1 MRGLAPAIGAALF
14 GLVLGVNSAL
24 AAVSVVDGFETIEGW
39 SAVASE
45 GAQVWLAQ
53 EPGRT
58 GQALRIDYDLGNG
71 SGYVIVRKSFAFPV
85 PKNFAFTFDLLGEGQ
100 PNNFEFK
107 LVDPSQRNVW
117 WWRQPNVT
125 WPTTWQTTTIRR
137 SRLEL
142 AWGSA
147 PTVKLQKVGSIESE
161 KTRSY
166 VFSVVVRVASEMRRA
181 SGRQQHVELHEHLQA
196 PAPLDAEGLLEQKR
210 VRELLDQVL
219 SGLSWELRTVFVMF
233 ELEGLSS
240 PEIADALG
248 VSRGT
253 IASRLRLAREA
264 FRRGVER
271 FQARARA
278 PQTPLVAFVAQASK
292 AVS

>member
-1 MRGLAPAIGAALF
+1 
-14 GLVLGVNSAL
+14 
-24 AAVSVVDGFETIEGW
+24 
-39 SAVASE
+39 
-45 GAQVWLAQ
+45 
-53 EPGRT
+53 
-58 GQALRIDYDLGNG
+58 
-71 SGYVIVRKSFAFPV
+71 
-85 PKNFAFTFDLLGEGQ
+85 
-100 PNNFEFK
+100 
-107 LVDPSQRNVW
+107 
-117 WWRQPNVT
+117 
-125 WPTTWQTTTIRR
+125 
-137 SRLEL
+137 
-142 AWGSA
+142 
-147 PTVKLQKVGSIESE
+147 
-161 KTRSY
+161 
-166 VFSVVVRVASEMRRA
+166 VFSVVALVASEMRRA
-181 SGRQQHVELHEHLQA
+181 SGRQQHVDLHEHLQA

>member
-14 GLVLGVNSAL
+14 GLVLGAHSTL

-71 SGYVIVRKSFAFPV
+71 SGYVIVRKSFSFAV

-107 LVDPSQRNVW
+107 IVDPSQRNVW
-117 WWRQPNVT
+117 WWRQQNVT
-125 WPTTWQTTTIRR
+125 WPTAWQTTTVRR

-142 AWGSA
+142 AWGTA
-147 PTVKLQKVGSIESE
+147 PNVKLQKVGTIEFDHGG
-161 KTRSY
+161 R
-166 VFSVVVRVASEMRRA
+166 
-181 SGRQQHVELHEHLQA
+181 GRQWV
-196 PAPLDAEGLLEQKR
+196 
-210 VRELLDQVL
+210 
-219 SGLSWELRTVFVMF
+219 
-233 ELEGLSS
+233 
-240 PEIADALG
+240 
-248 VSRGT
+248 
-253 IASRLRLAREA
+253 
-264 FRRGVER
+264 
-271 FQARARA
+271 
-278 PQTPLVAFVAQASK
+278 
-292 AVS
+292 

>member
-71 SGYVIVRKSFAFPV
+71 QGYVIVRKSFSFPV

-142 AWGSA
+142 AWGTA
-147 PTVKLQKVGSIESE
+147 PTVKLQKVGSIEYNLRGTTSTICLR
-161 KTRSY
+161 KP
-166 VFSVVVRVASEMRRA
+166 AST
-181 SGRQQHVELHEHLQA
+181 SPKQ
-196 PAPLDAEGLLEQKR
+196 PAPPVAKSAPSKAAEPGKAAPDAAPKRETSTPPPRPAPRAIPPAAATTATANAARPTMEEQRAHREANQKRIREIREKQAEAARAAKAGKDAEATHGDK
-210 VRELLDQVL
+210 
-219 SGLSWELRTVFVMF
+219 
-233 ELEGLSS
+233 
-240 PEIADALG
+240 
-248 VSRGT
+248 
-253 IASRLRLAREA
+253 
-264 FRRGVER
+264 
-271 FQARARA
+271 
-278 PQTPLVAFVAQASK
+278 
-292 AVS
+292 